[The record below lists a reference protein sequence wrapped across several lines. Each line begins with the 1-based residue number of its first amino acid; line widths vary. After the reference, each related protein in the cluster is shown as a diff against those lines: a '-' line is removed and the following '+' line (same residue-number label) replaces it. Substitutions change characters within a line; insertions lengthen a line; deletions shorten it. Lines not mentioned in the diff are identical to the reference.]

1 MADSIH
7 TQVVD
12 AVIARLDATIS
23 VANGYNF
30 DLSPQNGGGGAQ
42 PIRADFQTALKS
54 PWILVDLWREDK
66 EDTYATVAVVT
77 AQLHMQLNVERPAD
91 SDERIHTTLQQL
103 VDDVEK
109 CLGLARQEDPRL
121 GVAGLQDIL
130 LQGHTKV
137 PWDDDDDYMNAIMEI
152 QVLFQ
157 HSITDPTSPT

>member
-12 AVIARLDATIS
+12 AIIARLDATIS
-23 VANGYNF
+23 TANGYNY
-30 DLSPQNGGGGAQ
+30 DLSPVNGGGGAQ
-42 PIRADFQTALKS
+42 PIRADFQSGMNS

-66 EDTYATVAVVT
+66 DDTYATVATVT
-77 AQLHMQLNVERPAD
+77 GQLHMQLNLQRPAD
-91 SDERIHTTLQQL
+91 PDEPIHTALQHL

-109 CLGLARQEDPRL
+109 CLGLARQESPPL
-121 GVAGLQDIL
+121 GVTGLQDIL

-137 PWDDDDDYMNAIMEI
+137 PWDDDDEYLNAIMEI
-152 QVLFQ
+152 QVLFE